1 MKVGNPIGSNT
12 VRRGIVAVGL
22 AWMLLAGSAAPLAAI
37 AVPAP
42 AQAAVETSGTV
53 GSIDTTPVLAAAVPT
68 TTVVPAAPVA
78 LKAAAA
84 PAKKKKKK
92 KRRRKLTMRQLV
104 ARVGRAKGLSRAEVR
119 ALLWM
124 AKRESNFRPRVVS
137 RSGCYGLF
145 QLSGGMAHGH
155 AWRNPTWNTRRAIRY
170 MRGRYG
176 GVLHAQRFW
185 LSHRW
190 Y

>member
-12 VRRGIVAVGL
+12 VRRGIVAVGMM
-22 AWMLLAGSAAPLAAI
+22 WMLLAGSAAPLAAM
-37 AVPAP
+37 AEPAP
-42 AQAAVETSGTV
+42 AQAAVEASGTV
-53 GSIDTTPVLAAAVPT
+53 GGVDTTSALTAAVQT
-68 TTVVPAAPVA
+68 ATVVSAAVATPKPAAAPV
-78 LKAAAA
+78 
-84 PAKKKKKK
+84 KKKK
-92 KRRRKLTMRQLV
+92 KRKKLTMRQLV
-104 ARVGRAKGLSRAEVR
+104 AKAGRARGLSKAEVR

-124 AKRESNFRPRVVS
+124 AKRESTFHPRAVS

-155 AWRNPTWNTRRAIRY
+155 PWRDPTWNTKRAIRY

-185 LSHRW
+185 RSHHW